1 LGERDTRKVGM
12 KTTEIP
18 VIITL
23 PESKV
28 PRSEG
33 LHVSSIIRC
42 IATETGILKYEIA
55 DEVNL
60 IDVRE
65 ITDPVAI
72 LRISI
77 GLAWEQYYI
86 PEILGPLMGVV
97 DHPGEMIL
105 DGVYMTHD
113 GESVDLFVS
122 DRQQSFEEIIH
133 EIKATY
139 KSTKTVGDLSTQWM
153 WLAQIKSYC
162 LAKGTNKAML
172 HVLFLCGDY
181 TYPITPQLR
190 CWLIEF
196 TEEELMDNWSLLMAY
211 KEEKEGRFDAPAI

>member
-1 LGERDTRKVGM
+1 M
-12 KTTEIP
+12 
-18 VIITL
+18 ITL
-23 PESKV
+23 PKPKI

-42 IATETGILKYEIA
+42 IAMDTGILTPESA
-55 DEVNL
+55 EDVQL

-65 ITDPVAI
+65 ITDPVAL

-86 PEILGPLMGVV
+86 PEILGPLMGVI

-113 GESVDLFVS
+113 GESVELFVS
-122 DRQQSFEEIIH
+122 ERQQSFEEVVH

-139 KSTKTVGDLSTQWM
+139 KSTRTVGDLNTQWM
-153 WLAQIKSYC
+153 WLAQVKAYC
-162 LAKGTNKAML
+162 LAKRTDKAML

-181 TYPITPQLR
+181 SYPITPQLR

-196 TEEELMDNWSLLMAY
+196 TSVELEDNWSLLMAY
-211 KEEKEGRFDAPAI
+211 KEEKMKEITCAPTI

>member
-1 LGERDTRKVGM
+1 M

-23 PESKV
+23 PPSKI

-33 LHVSSIIRC
+33 LHVSAIIRC
-42 IATETGILKYEIA
+42 VATETGILSPQVAE
-55 DEVNL
+55 EVTL
-60 IDVRE
+60 VDVRE
-65 ITDPVAI
+65 ITDPVAL

-77 GLAWEQYYI
+77 GLAWEQYFI

-113 GESVDLFVS
+113 GESVDLFIS
-122 DRQQSFEEIIH
+122 ETGNSLYEEIIH
-133 EIKATY
+133 ETKATY
-139 KSTKTVGDLSTQWM
+139 KSTRTVGDLATQWM
-153 WLAQIKSYC
+153 WMAQVKSYC
-162 LAKGTNKAML
+162 LAKKTNKAML

-181 TYPITPQLR
+181 SYPITPQLK

-196 TEEELMDNWSLLMAY
+196 SEDELTDNWSLLMAY
-211 KEEKEGRFDAPAI
+211 KEEKMKEIDAASH